1 MPSLDDPVDA
11 QTVQDDLNAVNAG
24 ERPWETLVLQGV
36 GRVIE
41 FWGFK
46 KNHGRV
52 WALLY
57 LQGEPIASTE
67 IGRRLELSKGAV
79 SMVTRELET
88 WAVIRPAPV
97 AGRGGLAYVAELDL
111 WKMIETVLERRELLL
126 VKHVCDDLSRAEE
139 LVQKDKTL
147 APAER
152 ARLAARIRKLRRFGE
167 GVRAALQAFLRSR
180 QLSIAPLLGIL
191 SGRKETE

>member
-1 MPSLDDPVDA
+1 
-11 QTVQDDLNAVNAG
+11 LNHVNTA
-24 ERPWETLVLQGV
+24 ERRWETLALEGV

-46 KNHGRV
+46 RNHGRV

-57 LQGEPIASTE
+57 LDGQPLDSAE

-79 SMVTRELET
+79 SMVTRELES
-88 WAVIRPAPV
+88 WAVIRPAAVP
-97 AGRGGLAYVAELDL
+97 GRGGLAYLAEVSL

-126 VKHVCDDLSRAEE
+126 VGQVCDDLTRAEE
-139 LVQKDKTL
+139 LVQSDRSL

-152 ARLAARIRKLRRFGE
+152 ARLAARIRKLRRFGD
-167 GVRAALQAFLRSR
+167 GMRAALQAFLRSR

-191 SGRKETE
+191 AGRKESQ